1 MDFMTAYHVY
11 KNQHH
16 VTARAAGFQSA
27 NTAGA
32 FKNDTMDGF
41 ANLSTATVADRKMMA
56 DLTETNR
63 KLLQQVIEQA
73 KDIAELRKL
82 LVAPK
87 NPS

>member
-1 MDFMTAYHVY
+1 MTAYHGY

-16 VTARAAGFQSA
+16 VTAQSA
-27 NTAGA
+27 NAAGA
-32 FKNDTMDGF
+32 FINDTMDGF
-41 ANLSTATVADRKMMA
+41 ANLATGTAADCKMMA
-56 DLTETNR
+56 DLSETNC